1 MKSEIDEE
9 FSGIN
14 VIPLVDIMLVL
25 LTIVL
30 ITSNFMVRG
39 IIPMN
44 LPKSDSAAADTLKEA
59 IVVEITKEAVI
70 LYNGALVDLSELPA
84 VLADFDRDSR
94 VIVSADK
101 DLTLQPF
108 VQVLDMLKN
117 IGFSKISIQTER

>member
-1 MKSEIDEE
+1 MKNETDEE

-44 LPKSDSAAADTLKEA
+44 LPKSDSAAADTMREV
-59 IVVEITKEAVI
+59 IVVEVSKDAQI
-70 LYNGALVDLSELPA
+70 LYEGNPVELSDLPDKLAHYSRDLS
-84 VLADFDRDSR
+84 

-101 DLTLQPF
+101 QLTLQPF
-108 VQVLDMLKN
+108 VLVVDTLKN
-117 IGFSKISIQTER
+117 AGFTKISIQTER

>member
-1 MKSEIDEE
+1 MKNEIDEE

-39 IIPMN
+39 IIPVN
-44 LPKSDSAAADTLKEA
+44 LPKSDSAAADTLKEV
-59 IVVEITKEAVI
+59 IVVEISKEGVI
-70 LYNGALVDLSELPA
+70 HYEGNILSLEDLSEKISSFP
-84 VLADFDRDSR
+84 RDTQ
-94 VIVSADK
+94 VILSADK
-101 DLTLQPF
+101 ELMLQPF
-108 VQVLDMLKN
+108 VRVVDTLKN